1 VKWWPGELG
10 RYANFALVFAKILIP
25 EDDGSMNDYGIAP
38 FIV

>member
-1 VKWWPGELG
+1 MLAWRIG

-25 EDDGSMNDYGIAP
+25 EDDGTMNHCRIAP